1 MYFTLSSPT
10 VFSLSLWKPRNL
22 LLAPVCSD
30 LSDMLAH
37 AIVAEVNKK
46 HGSSRDMRCNCSEKI
61 RFLV

>member
-1 MYFTLSSPT
+1 MYFSLSSST
-10 VFSLSLWKPRNL
+10 VFSLSGKPRNL

-30 LSDMLAH
+30 LSDMLAR
-37 AIVAEVNKK
+37 AIVTEVNKK